1 MERLREIMGDLTDI
15 QYSLEAFSTLLK
27 DLDEVYDIRREDEK
41 KENVWLFK
49 IIVDSIQK
57 DLDDKIAEIDQFI
70 LDYRKGK

>member
-15 QYSLEAFSTLLK
+15 QYSLEAFSMLLK

-70 LDYRKGK
+70 LDYKKR

>member
-15 QYSLEAFSTLLK
+15 QYSLEAFSMLLK

-57 DLDDKIAEIDQFI
+57 ELDDKIAELDDYI
-70 LDYRKGK
+70 LKSNK

>member
-70 LDYRKGK
+70 LDYKKR